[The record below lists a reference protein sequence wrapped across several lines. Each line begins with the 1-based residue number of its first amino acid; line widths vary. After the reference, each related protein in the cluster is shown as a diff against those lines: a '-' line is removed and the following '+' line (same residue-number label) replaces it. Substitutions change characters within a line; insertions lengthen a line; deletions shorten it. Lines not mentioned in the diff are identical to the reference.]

1 MTMTSPTL
9 MLACDLISRPSV
21 TPEDAGCQDLIA
33 ARLER
38 LGFRIE
44 PMRFGEVSNLW
55 ARRGDAGPLLCFA
68 GHTDVVPTGPLAD
81 WASDPFVP
89 TIRAGQ
95 LFGRGA
101 ADMKGSIAAMVTA
114 VESFVAQH
122 PDHQGSIA
130 FLITSDEEGPSV
142 DGTVKVVERLQQ
154 RGERIDYALVGEPSS
169 RARLGDS
176 IKNGRRGSLSGWL
189 RIHGKQGHVAY
200 PQLAKNPFHASA
212 EALAALCAEVWDEGN
227 DYFPPTS
234 FQIANL
240 SMGTGADNVI
250 PGHLEAQFNLRF
262 STELDP
268 AAIKARVQGIL
279 DKGDFDYEIR
289 WRLSGSPFVTPVGRL
304 VEAVRGAIQDATGI
318 ETELSTAGGTSDGRF
333 IAPMGA
339 QVVELGPINATI
351 HQVNEC
357 VGVDE
362 LVQLSRI
369 YERTLE
375 ELLTKDERGRAPQ
388 TRVRDSPKPNS
399 SS

>member
-1 MTMTSPTL
+1 MTTTSPTL
-9 MLACDLISRPSV
+9 ELACELISRPSV
-21 TPEDAGCQDLIA
+21 TPDDAGCQDLIA
-33 ARLER
+33 ARLQR
-38 LGFRIE
+38 LGFDIE
-44 PMRFGEVSNLW
+44 PMPFGEVRNLW
-55 ARRGDAGPLLCFA
+55 ARRGQAAPLLCFA

-81 WASDPFVP
+81 WSSDPFTP

-101 ADMKGSIAAMVTA
+101 ADMKGSIAAMITA
-114 VESFVAQH
+114 VESFIARH
-122 PDHQGSIA
+122 PDHGGSIA

-189 RIHGKQGHVAY
+189 KIHGKQGHVAY
-200 PQLAKNPFHASA
+200 PHLAKNPFHASA

-240 SMGTGADNVI
+240 RMGTGADNVI

-268 AAIKARVQGIL
+268 ESIKARIQGIL
-279 DKGDFDYEIR
+279 DQGDFDYEIR
-289 WRLSGSPFVTPVGRL
+289 WRLSGNPFVTAVGPL
-304 VEAVRGAIQDATGI
+304 VDAVRHAIRKVTGV

-333 IAPMGA
+333 IAPTGA

-351 HQVNEC
+351 HQVDEC

-362 LVQLSRI
+362 LDELSRI
-369 YERTLE
+369 YLSTLE
-375 ELLTKDERGRAPQ
+375 TLLDVDEG
-388 TRVRDSPKPNS
+388 
-399 SS
+399 